1 MTIKNGNTMVCFRN
15 RISEYQEKNAKG
27 LNVHD
32 HLKHLSVSELR
43 RIQASEMNKF
53 EVALLNIEGDLNI
66 SVMIRSACLLGA
78 SRVHVM
84 GRRKYDQRGTVGAQN
99 YITVERVDALDDS
112 RRELHASTILDY
124 FQKNQLFPIF
134 IEQGGMQLG
143 VASTE
148 LTIRD
153 VILNKLDDR
162 CHTPV
167 IVMGNE
173 STGIP
178 EDLIIASKLKIPNTI
193 VISIPQVGVI
203 RSFNVSSAFAIAC
216 WEIKR
221 IMGWI

>member
-1 MTIKNGNTMVCFRN
+1 MTANNGNPMVCFRD
-15 RISEYQEKNAKG
+15 RITEYQEKNTKG

-32 HLKHLSVSELR
+32 HLKHLSVPELR

-53 EVALLNIEGDLNI
+53 EVAFLNIEGDLNI
-66 SVMIRSACLLGA
+66 SVMIRSACLMGA
-78 SRVHVM
+78 SRAHVM

-99 YITVERVDALDDS
+99 YMTVERVDALDDS
-112 RRELHASTILDY
+112 RRDFYTSTILDY
-124 FQKNQLFPIF
+124 FQKHQLCPIF

-143 VASTE
+143 NAFTE
-148 LTIRD
+148 STIRD
-153 VILNKLDDR
+153 VILNKLDD
-162 CHTPV
+162 CYHTPV

-178 EDLIIASKLKIPNTI
+178 EDLIIASKLKIPNTM